1 MSASYLHSQS
11 FSLPYGVAYP
21 ILQASLVVAGILGI
35 TCFGELR
42 QKEAIVAFFAAS
54 ALVVAGA
61 VLLGL
66 YGPSPFQGWM
76 IVEQHPAEVHHSVNA
91 LRCDKP

>member
-1 MSASYLHSQS
+1 MGVASGLVWNLGNVCQLLAQS
-11 FSLPYGVAYP
+11 VFSLPYGVAYP

-35 TCFGELR
+35 ACFGELR

-66 YGPSPFQGWM
+66 YGPSPSKAG
-76 IVEQHPAEVHHSVNA
+76 
-91 LRCDKP
+91 

>member
-1 MSASYLHSQS
+1 M
-11 FSLPYGVAYP
+11 
-21 ILQASLVVAGILGI
+21 VAGILGI

-66 YGPSPFQGWM
+66 YGPSPSKAG
-76 IVEQHPAEVHHSVNA
+76 
-91 LRCDKP
+91 